1 MDDIEYN
8 RQMEYD
14 MMMNELLSMGA
25 DIDEYQKEMNYDLIG
40 DVFPDTDVDIKK
52 LIIVNEDAN
61 DNKSSSKNN
70 VLLFA
75 VRSEDVYMKNK
86 DCNYND
92 YSILNYMSKR
102 NPNEEHRYIY
112 RKDIRDNKIMIEEL
126 SKKKIENYFKSIN
139 KIIKI
144 GNLILPKE
152 INGEAVYIINNKD
165 ANNRKYVL
173 LEKDIMRYLIDTGD
187 KYLTK
192 LYVLLKYRCNTKT
205 YTKISRK
212 DMAESI
218 GLSPNSGSTLTKITN
233 LIVNLN
239 NNNLIESYTEYDN
252 KINSKGNIEF
262 ARHINIKLTTYGYWK
277 NKYEEVKN
285 NKEKK

>member
-14 MMMNELLSMGA
+14 MMMNELLSMGT
-25 DIDEYQKEMNYDLIG
+25 DIDEYQKTNTE
-40 DVFPDTDVDIKK
+40 
-52 LIIVNEDAN
+52 IIENTEENE
-61 DNKSSSKNN
+61 NKDKILKYAIRSEGIYMKSKN
-70 VLLFA
+70 
-75 VRSEDVYMKNK
+75 
-86 DCNYND
+86 NYND
-92 YSILNYMSKR
+92 YSILNYISVR

-112 RKDIRDNKIMIEEL
+112 RKDIVKDKTKIEEL
-126 SKKKIENYFKSIN
+126 SGKKIENYFKSIN
-139 KIIKI
+139 KIIKL
-144 GNLILPKE
+144 GNLIVPKE
-152 INGEAVYIINNKD
+152 FNGEAVYIINNKD
-165 ANNRKYVL
+165 SNNRKYVL

-212 DMAESI
+212 AMAESI

-233 LIVNLN
+233 LIVSLN

>member
-1 MDDIEYN
+1 MEIFCIMQWINIVIINKGGDNLEELDYNQEWEYSWTDGCWDNADDDI
-8 RQMEYD
+8 
-14 MMMNELLSMGA
+14 
-25 DIDEYQKEMNYDLIG
+25 KDLIIDRDKDNG
-40 DVFPDTDVDIKK
+40 KLNDKDDILKY
-52 LIIVNEDAN
+52 
-61 DNKSSSKNN
+61 
-70 VLLFA
+70 A

-102 NPNEEHRYIY
+102 NPNERHRYIY
-112 RKDIRDNKIMIEEL
+112 RKDIRDNKVMIEEL
-126 SKKKIENYFKSIN
+126 SGKKIENYFKSIN
-139 KIIKI
+139 KIIKL
-144 GNLILPKE
+144 GNLIVPKE

-165 ANNRKYVL
+165 INNRKYVL
-173 LEKDIMRYLIDTGD
+173 LEKDVMRYLIDTGN

-233 LIVNLN
+233 LIVRLN
-239 NNNLIESYTEYDN
+239 NDNLIESYTEYDN
-252 KINSKGNIEF
+252 KINSNGNIEF

-277 NKYEEVKN
+277 DKYEEVKN

>member
-1 MDDIEYN
+1 MDKLDYNQEWEYEWTNGCWDNADDDI
-8 RQMEYD
+8 
-14 MMMNELLSMGA
+14 
-25 DIDEYQKEMNYDLIG
+25 KDLII
-40 DVFPDTDVDIKK
+40 DR
-52 LIIVNEDAN
+52 
-61 DNKSSSKNN
+61 NKDSSKLNDKDDI
-70 VLLFA
+70 LKYA

-86 DCNYND
+86 NCNYND

-102 NPNEEHRYIY
+102 NPNEKHRYIY
-112 RKDIRDNKIMIEEL
+112 RKDIQDNRIMIEEL
-126 SKKKIENYFKSIN
+126 SGKKIENYFKSIN
-139 KIIKI
+139 KIIKL
-144 GNLILPKE
+144 GNLIVPKE

-165 ANNRKYVL
+165 TNNRKYVL
-173 LEKDIMRYLIDTGD
+173 LEKDVMRYLIDTGN

-233 LIVNLN
+233 LIVRLN
-239 NNNLIESYTEYDN
+239 NDNLIKSYTEYDN
-252 KINSKGNIEF
+252 KINSHGNIEF

-277 NKYEEVKN
+277 DKYEEVKN

>member
-14 MMMNELLSMGA
+14 MMMNELLSMGEN
-25 DIDEYQKEMNYDLIG
+25 IDEYQKTNTE
-40 DVFPDTDVDIKK
+40 
-52 LIIVNEDAN
+52 IIENAEEITV
-61 DNKSSSKNN
+61 SKNKI
-70 VLLFA
+70 LKYA
-75 VRSEDVYMKNK
+75 VRSEGIYMKSKN
-86 DCNYND
+86 CNYND
-92 YSILNYMSKR
+92 YSILNYISIR
-102 NPNEEHRYIY
+102 NPNEEHRYVY
-112 RKDIRDNKIMIEEL
+112 RKDIVKDKTQIEEL
-126 SKKKIENYFKSIN
+126 SGKKIENYFKSIN
-139 KIIKI
+139 KIIKL
-144 GNLILPKE
+144 GNLIVPKE
-152 INGEAVYIINNKD
+152 FNGEAVYIINNKD
-165 ANNRKYVL
+165 TNNRKYVL

-212 DMAESI
+212 AMAESI

-233 LIVNLN
+233 LIVSLN